1 MNRRLA
7 LLANGVM
14 TRRVT
19 RPIARLAIGALLA
32 LLANGLLSQTAAAV
46 SAAPRLAA
54 SALPPGAILFSHRE
68 SGWTAQ
74 YPFSNLFA
82 IDAQNPT
89 VPSRLTNFS
98 YPTSV
103 EWPVWSKDFSRL
115 AFVSNVN
122 NGFKSLEAKSI
133 YTAGPDA
140 RNLRQV
146 TGFGLINPL
155 PQGTGVVRGH
165 VLPPATGGQISS
177 CFVSVQGDSRNPPDF
192 ACAPDGSFTITN
204 VPDGSRWV
212 QAQASVT
219 DGFGGPG
226 FSMGWASIQVI
237 PGQTID
243 APPITLS
250 QNIPESDEPAWSPD
264 GTSLITDMVVK
275 GKSLQPDPVYH
286 QTLWT
291 PYRTNQLVLQSADG
305 TASQA
310 IANPPGI
317 QYLGPDW
324 SPPPANRICF
334 AANGTGAGDSSLYLA
349 DPSGANPSLLYR
361 VPSAALGV
369 LWLVSSCRWSPDGQR
384 IAFIVLGSNLYGA
397 WSDLYVINSN
407 ADPASFHRLTQNPY
421 GSFTDVPAWSPDGH
435 ALVYEVDTN
444 QGVDL
449 FAVDPS
455 TLGVVQLTNDHRSSS
470 PAWGRGQPFTRTV
483 GPALAQGSTGVR
495 PAPPPPVP
503 PAPPGPRLFVPAA
516 GPFTSPPGEGRVGA
530 SDPLPPALGEGRV
543 GVIVLQCLR
552 ALSSL
557 LGGP

>member
-7 LLANGVM
+7 LLASGVLA
-14 TRRVT
+14 RRGT

-32 LLANGLLSQTAAAV
+32 LLANGLLSQPAF

-68 SGWTAQ
+68 NGWTAQ
-74 YPFSNLFA
+74 YPFSNLFS
-82 IDAQNPT
+82 IDAQNPAVAT
-89 VPSRLTNFS
+89 RLTNFS

-103 EWPVWSKDFSRL
+103 EWPVWSKDFNNL
-115 AFVSNVN
+115 GFVSNVN

-133 YTAGPDA
+133 YTTGRD
-140 RNLRQV
+140 RLNLRQV

-155 PQGTGVVRGH
+155 PQGTGGVRGR
-165 VLPPATGGQISS
+165 VLPPATGGVISS

-192 ACAPDGSFTITN
+192 ACAADGSFTITN

-212 QAQASVT
+212 QAEASVT
-219 DGFGGPG
+219 DGYGGPG
-226 FSMGWASIQVI
+226 FSMGWASIQVT

-243 APPITLS
+243 VPPITLS

-264 GTSLITDMVVK
+264 GTNLITDMVVK
-275 GKSLQPDPVYH
+275 GKSLQLDPVYH
-286 QTLWT
+286 QTLVWT
-291 PYRTNQLVLQSADG
+291 PYRTNQLVVQSADG

-349 DPSGANPSLLYR
+349 DPSGANQSLLYR

-369 LWLVSSCRWSPDGQR
+369 LWLLSSCRWSPDGQR
-384 IAFIVLGSNLYGA
+384 IAFIVAGSNLSGA

-407 ADPASFHRLTQNPY
+407 GDPASFHRLSQNSY
-421 GSFTDVPAWSPDGH
+421 GSFSDVPAWSPDGH

-449 FAVDPS
+449 FAVDSS
-455 TLGVVQLTNDHRSSS
+455 TLAVVQLTNDHRSSS
-470 PAWGRGQPFTRTV
+470 PAWGPGQPFTRTV
-483 GPALAQGSTGVR
+483 GPALAQVSGVVR
-495 PAPPPPVP
+495 PAPPPVVP
-503 PAPPGPRLFVPAA
+503 LAPAGPRLMVPAA
-516 GPFTSPPGEGRVGA
+516 GSFPPSPAGEGRVGA
-530 SDPLPPALGEGRV
+530 SAVLPPLLEESRV